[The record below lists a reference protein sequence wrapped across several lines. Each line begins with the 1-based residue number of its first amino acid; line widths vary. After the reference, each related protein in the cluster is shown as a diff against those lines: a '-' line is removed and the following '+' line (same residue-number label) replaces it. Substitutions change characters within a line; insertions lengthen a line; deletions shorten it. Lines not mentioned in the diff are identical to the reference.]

1 LPNPRSKSFFVLVAL
16 VWVACTCARGD
27 SDKPPGTQAALL
39 AESKARL
46 RHVSGDVRF
55 KRAAGDDWIAAPD
68 NTVLLANDKVRTLRG
83 ASAIIEFG
91 NGSLVTLGP
100 DALIGISETNPLPG
114 RDRTDLTLLRGQVD
128 AELEE
133 PARQSLSVS
142 TPTATVR
149 AGREIVFQ

>member
-1 LPNPRSKSFFVLVAL
+1 
-16 VWVACTCARGD
+16 
-27 SDKPPGTQAALL
+27 
-39 AESKARL
+39 L
-46 RHVSGDVRF
+46 RHVSGDVRL
-55 KRAAGDDWIAAPD
+55 KRAAGDDWTAAPD
-68 NTVLLANDKVRTLRG
+68 NTGLQANDKVRTLRG

-91 NGSLVTLGP
+91 NGSVVTLGP
-100 DALIGISETNPLPG
+100 DALIGIAETNPMPG

-142 TPTATVR
+142 TPNATIR